1 MYRGKTRYQKQIE
14 RINKAFEAGNQTV
27 VLNIYSSEV
36 KKLLKKYPFL
46 EVSPNPLSLSKELR
60 NKEYKYQ
67 FDISKM
73 EEEIVVDFIDY

>member
-14 RINKAFEAGNQTV
+14 RINKAFKTGNQTV

-46 EVSPNPLSLSKELR
+46 EVSPNPSSLSKELR

-73 EEEIVVDFIDY
+73 EEEIVVDFIEY

>member
-1 MYRGKTRYQKQIE
+1 MYRGKSRYRKQIE
-14 RINKAFEAGNQTV
+14 RINQAFELGHQSVT
-27 VLNIYSSEV
+27 LNIYSSEV

-46 EVSPNPLSLSKELR
+46 EVSPNPSSLSKELR

-73 EEEIVVDFIDY
+73 EEEIVVDFLDD

>member
-1 MYRGKTRYQKQIE
+1 MYRGKSRYRKQIE
-14 RINKAFEAGNQTV
+14 RINQAFELGHQSVT
-27 VLNIYSSEV
+27 LNIYSSEV

-46 EVSPNPLSLSKELR
+46 EVSPNPSSLSKELR

-73 EEEIVVDFIDY
+73 EEKIVVDFLDD

>member
-1 MYRGKTRYQKQIE
+1 MYRGKSRHRKQIE
-14 RINKAFEAGNQTV
+14 RINQAFELGHQSVT
-27 VLNIYSSEV
+27 LNIYSSEV

-46 EVSPNPLSLSKELR
+46 EVSPNPSSLSKELR

-73 EEEIVVDFIDY
+73 EEEIVVDFLDD